1 LLELEEPSEGIQPN
15 VINKIDDT
23 IRLLRR
29 EGAISS
35 LLVEQYLDFAK
46 ENADRY
52 CITDRKAIVL
62 SGAIEEL

>member
-46 ENADRY
+46 ELADGY
-52 CITDRKAIVL
+52 CITDRRAIVS
-62 SGAIEEL
+62 SGAVKEL